1 MTFGNRWY
9 DSDPRISL
17 AVACLEKAS
26 PLAQRRLA
34 RAIIRKAKSM
44 NIEAK
49 QHHPQVFRRWY
60 DQTKALSLAMEYFR
74 QSPPLLQRAIAEFLI
89 TKLDT
94 KN

>member
-1 MTFGNRWY
+1 MTLSNRWY

-26 PLAQRRLA
+26 PLSQKRLA
-34 RAIIRKAKSM
+34 RAIIKKAKSL

-49 QHHPQVFRRWY
+49 EHHPKLFRRWY

-89 TKLDT
+89 AKLHT
-94 KN
+94 